1 MHLLRTS
8 FSTDKQCKHSGRY
21 GGGTECLL
29 LDCISRKADIAI
41 YPKVQCMLSEPLL
54 HASGLAM
61 LKAKLDAEAA
71 RKTVRED

>member
-1 MHLLRTS
+1 MDLLRTS

-21 GGGTECLL
+21 GGKAEFLL
-29 LDCISRKADIAI
+29 LDCTSRKADIAI
-41 YPKVQCMLSEPLL
+41 YPKVRCMLSGHPL